1 MNYYSKHFFNKINLY
16 FKQPLIV
23 GMKIKSFTDLEVYKE
38 CRALRKSI
46 SELVKSNF
54 PTEEKYKLAD
64 QIIRSSRRVTA
75 CIAEGYGRFHYKE
88 NVQYCRM
95 SRGPLTETLEHL
107 ITAYD
112 ENYITSEI
120 VKEYKAKIDTCLRL
134 LNGYINYL
142 RKDKPT
148 DDAHQ

>member
-1 MNYYSKHFFNKINLY
+1 
-16 FKQPLIV
+16 
-23 GMKIKSFTDLEVYKE
+23 MKIQSFTDLEVYKE

-46 SELVKSNF
+46 SELAKGNF
-54 PTEEKYKLAD
+54 PTEEKYKLTD
-64 QIIRSSRRVTA
+64 QIIRSSRRITA

-95 SRGPLTETLEHL
+95 SRGSLTETLEHL

-112 ENYITSEI
+112 ENYITAI
-120 VKEYKAKIDTCLRL
+120 LLKEYKAKIDTCARL

-148 DDAHQ
+148 DDPHQ